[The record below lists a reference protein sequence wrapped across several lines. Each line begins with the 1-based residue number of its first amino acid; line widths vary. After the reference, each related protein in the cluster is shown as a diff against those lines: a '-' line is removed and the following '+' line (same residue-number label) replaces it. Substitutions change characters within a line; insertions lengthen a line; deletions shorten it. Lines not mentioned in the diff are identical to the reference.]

1 MTKFDEKT
9 LDKAVA
15 ATRELPEDVQTMVAH
30 EVFDMIED
38 ISVTPRSPAD
48 QDEIKKR
55 LNQLRQAVSRD
66 DFMAMLRQY
75 NPFLRS

>member
-1 MTKFDEKT
+1 MTKVDEKT

-30 EVFDMIED
+30 EVFEMIED
-38 ISVTPRSPAD
+38 ISVPPRSPED
-48 QDEIKKR
+48 QAEIKKR
-55 LNQLRQAVSRD
+55 LAQPRQAVSRD

-75 NPFLRS
+75 NPAL